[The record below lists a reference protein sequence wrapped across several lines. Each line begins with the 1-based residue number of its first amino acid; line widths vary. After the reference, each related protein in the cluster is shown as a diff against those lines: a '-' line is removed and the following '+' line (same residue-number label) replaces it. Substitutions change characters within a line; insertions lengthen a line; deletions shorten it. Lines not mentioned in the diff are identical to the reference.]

1 MAIPLTKEVVDA
13 EGAHKAGI
21 LRTRGDLHRES
32 GPVGVEREEPQKWM
46 SRTSRR

>member
-1 MAIPLTKEVVDA
+1 MDEGCVVDA
-13 EGAHKAGI
+13 EGVHKAGI
-21 LRTRGDLHRES
+21 LRTRGRPPHRES